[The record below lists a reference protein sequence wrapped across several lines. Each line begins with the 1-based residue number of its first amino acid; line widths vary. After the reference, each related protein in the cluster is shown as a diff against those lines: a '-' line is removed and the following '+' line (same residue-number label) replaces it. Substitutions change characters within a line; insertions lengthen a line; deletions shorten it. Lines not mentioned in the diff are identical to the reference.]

1 MYTQNNNRYLLFIIK
16 IITIVLSV
24 HRWLCLLLLCL
35 FFFCENICPTFK
47 ILIGAEQD
55 LIFFF
60 FIVCSF
66 SHFLLFL
73 MNKNFI
79 NQNMEKCLIMVI
91 FKNVQRME
99 DVPLCNLPDTYILN
113 IKKVQ
118 DIIKNKNKC
127 ILYKKIVCLYT
138 CY

>member
-1 MYTQNNNRYLLFIIK
+1 VQPNRIHYQTLEDFHTNIIKICTYTQNNNRNLLFIII

-35 FFFCENICPTFK
+35 FFCEDICPTFK

-60 FIVCSF
+60 FVVSSF

-91 FKNVQRME
+91 FKPNYEWRMYLY
-99 DVPLCNLPDTYILN
+99 VTYLMSI
-113 IKKVQ
+113 
-118 DIIKNKNKC
+118 
-127 ILYKKIVCLYT
+127 
-138 CY
+138 